1 MIKNFVN
8 KKIGEKF
15 SNPPPFKLSDMYED
29 TDERTPIIFILSKGA
44 DPSDTIKDLARL
56 LEKDKNIRELSL
68 GSGSEDKAVQAI
80 QKGASEGSWCI
91 LCNCHLFE
99 DWLPNLQIQ
108 CDRLKDANTKVNK
121 DYRLFLTARP
131 CSRFPIPILQS
142 GTKIAYEPPK
152 GLKKNILGSLIKI
165 NEETL
170 DEKITQNLLDF
181 KKLMF
186 GSIFLHGV
194 ILERKKF
201 GPLGFNKM
209 YDFNDTDLTAS
220 IDFLLDLCNRDKI
233 PFDSIEYMIGEIT
246 YGGRVTE
253 ELDFRTLRC
262 TLRTFLN
269 QEMVYNNEYK
279 FSQSGI

>member
-1 MIKNFVN
+1 
-8 KKIGEKF
+8 
-15 SNPPPFKLSDMYED
+15 MY
-29 TDERTPIIFILSKGA
+29 
-44 DPSDTIKDLARL
+44 
-56 LEKDKNIRELSL
+56 
-68 GSGSEDKAVQAI
+68 
-80 QKGASEGSWCI
+80 
-91 LCNCHLFE
+91 
-99 DWLPNLQIQ
+99 
-108 CDRLKDANTKVNK
+108 RLKDANTKVNK